1 LESQVTTFTDRQLI
15 AKMIDGEVG
24 GYEQLFKKYY
34 APLCG
39 FAMKYVRDH
48 EAAQD
53 IVADVF
59 YKLWNKRENMKRD
72 VEIKP
77 YLYVAT
83 KNTSLN
89 YLKTSARNVD
99 VEEETFGNYFV
110 ETRTAED
117 EIEFDD
123 MKARLQETIAALPP
137 KCREV
142 FVLSR
147 YEDLSYKEIAA
158 KLGISV
164 KTVENQM
171 GKALKRLRIGLAKYI
186 KVIIVLLSMNFFD
199 F

>member
-1 LESQVTTFTDRQLI
+1 MESQKTSYTDKQLI
-15 AKMIDGEVG
+15 NQMVDGEVY

-39 FAMKYVRDH
+39 FAMKYVRDQ
-48 EAAQD
+48 EASQD
-53 IVADVF
+53 IVQDVF

-89 YLKTSARNVD
+89 YLKTSARNID

-110 ETRTAED
+110 EHRTAED

-147 YEDLSYKEIAA
+147 YEDMSYKEIAA
-158 KLGISV
+158 HLGISV

-171 GKALKRLRIGLAKYI
+171 GKALRRLREGLAKYI
-186 KVIIVLLSMNFFD
+186 KLIAVIMAANFFE